1 MAPALVDKEIAAP
14 ALLRLLAYWE
24 AKRGERRW
32 PRRSDIDPVEFPY
45 VLGNV
50 TLIDVVGSP
59 PQFRIRLFGENLA
72 RKVGVE
78 LTGQTLDAIPFPE
91 LRAHLTMRCCQIV
104 ERGTPYRTK
113 GEYLM
118 DGRQS
123 RHEMLALP
131 LSTDGV
137 RVDMLLVAFW
147 FTERQRY
154 RPFP

>member
-1 MAPALVDKEIAAP
+1 LVGALVDKEIAAP
-14 ALLRLLAYWE
+14 ALIRLLAYWE

-32 PRRSDIDPVEFPY
+32 PRRGDIDPVDFPY

-50 TLIDVVGSP
+50 TLIDVRDSP

-78 LTGQTLDAIPFPE
+78 LTGQALDTIPFPE
-91 LRAHLTMRCCQIV
+91 LRDHLVMRCRQIV

-123 RHEMLALP
+123 RHEMVALP

-137 RVDMLLVAFW
+137 TIDMLLIAFW

>member
-1 MAPALVDKEIAAP
+1 MAPALVDKEITAP

-32 PRRSDIDPVEFPY
+32 PRRSDVDPVDFPY

-72 RKVGVE
+72 RKVGIE
-78 LTGQTLDAIPFPE
+78 LTGQALDAVPFPE
-91 LRAHLTMRCCQIV
+91 LRDHLTMRCRQIV

-137 RVDMLLVAFW
+137 SVDMLLVAFW
-147 FTERQRY
+147 FTERQRH